1 MIHPDSG
8 KMPRLNQWSISV
20 QREITRDLV
29 VDVAYVGNRG
39 NGFTANALTNLNAIS
54 DDRLRSVGLDV
65 NNANDQALLRARMDS
80 ALAASR
86 GFNRLP
92 YASFSPA
99 NTVAQSL
106 RPYPQ
111 FGNLGIIG
119 VPLGETRYDSLQ
131 IKATKRYSYGLN
143 FTGTLTW
150 QNERTNSG
158 AGATVPANNVFGNA
172 INEFAIS
179 NLSEPLISVLAFN
192 YEIPAFGS
200 RDWVRAI
207 VGGWTFGGIL
217 RYASGLPIPVPASQ
231 NQLATLLFQNTRMS
245 RVEGQD
251 LYLKDLNGD
260 FDPNADF
267 VLNPAAWSNPAP
279 GQFGTA
285 LAFYDDFRYQR
296 RPEEQLSF
304 GRVFRAGSKGR
315 VELRMEMFNVFNR
328 ISLQNPDAANPLQT
342 QQRNAQGVPTS
353 GFGRIDTGAL
363 YGPSRNGQLVIR
375 YSF

>member
-1 MIHPDSG
+1 
-8 KMPRLNQWSISV
+8 
-20 QREITRDLV
+20 
-29 VDVAYVGNRG
+29 
-39 NGFTANALTNLNAIS
+39 
-54 DDRLRSVGLDV
+54 
-65 NNANDQALLRARMDS
+65 
-80 ALAASR
+80 
-86 GFNRLP
+86 
-92 YASFSPA
+92 
-99 NTVAQSL
+99 
-106 RPYPQ
+106 
-111 FGNLGIIG
+111 
-119 VPLGETRYDSLQ
+119 
-131 IKATKRYSYGLN
+131 
-143 FTGTLTW
+143 
-150 QNERTNSG
+150 
-158 AGATVPANNVFGNA
+158 
-172 INEFAIS
+172 
-179 NLSEPLISVLAFN
+179 
-192 YEIPAFGS
+192 
-200 RDWVRAI
+200 
-207 VGGWTFGGIL
+207 
-217 RYASGLPIPVPASQ
+217 
-231 NQLATLLFQNTRMS
+231 MS